1 MVTYTQRPLNR
12 PGTLFQFFN
21 PVTPQTRG
29 MNLPCEPSNGSKRNG
44 TCITSEQCRTK
55 GGQEA
60 GGCGTNNAGICCLER
75 HACGTAGAITSN
87 SSAFANPENP
97 DTLNDSQAC
106 IVTVNRLSNNNNI
119 CQIRLDFEEF
129 ELAPPRNGR
138 CDTDQFAIL
147 GVPGIPV
154 LCGSNGGQ
162 HIYID
167 FPTGVNTIS
176 LQVVTTGFDYQRKW
190 RIRVSQIEC
199 NSPSIAPSGCFQY
212 YTGTSGSFRSFNYD
226 ANFNSGYQRELNYG
240 TCMRRESGFCG
251 IRYTTAGAFQVGVA
265 DKDIPATATRP
276 YGHSAANNNVRE
288 EEEEDLV
295 YDNEDGEEDAHRV
308 RRRAAPEVCPSDF
321 LLIPNAFEEGK
332 PIANNKFC
340 GTKFNPE
347 QGANAEAVV
356 SSRIM
361 PFVTYF
367 FSDTNT
373 ANKKGRGFYINWQQ
387 TPCTS

>member
-162 HIYID
+162 H
-167 FPTGVNTIS
+167 T
-176 LQVVTTGFDYQRKW
+176 
-190 RIRVSQIEC
+190 
-199 NSPSIAPSGCFQY
+199 PSGCFQY

-367 FSDTNT
+367 SLIPTQLI
-373 ANKKGRGFYINWQQ
+373 KGKRLLY
-387 TPCTS
+387 